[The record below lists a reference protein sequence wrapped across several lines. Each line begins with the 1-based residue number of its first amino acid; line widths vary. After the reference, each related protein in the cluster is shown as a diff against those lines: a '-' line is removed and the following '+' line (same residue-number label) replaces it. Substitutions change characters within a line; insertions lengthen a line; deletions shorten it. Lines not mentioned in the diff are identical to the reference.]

1 MDRCDK
7 TLAFTNQEFGSD
19 ECFLCGQKNQKITP
33 EHIFPRWLQRD
44 LGLWDLKL
52 DLLNKSPIPYR
63 LMTIPCCEQ
72 CNNNYLSR
80 LENEVKQ
87 AVFSGFEA
95 SQSLPKYSWYL
106 WAAKIHYGILRK
118 ELNLAFDRTKNNGD
132 SIVSEDY
139 LTQFQSFHLFLQGI
153 RGKHAFK
160 GKVPYSVL
168 VCNLHNTGEEYD
180 FRDNLYLSTFS
191 LRIKETGIIVVFEG
205 GNTIDESYGRYV
217 SELKGEKIH
226 PIQFSELYAKVNYE
240 LKRRHG
246 NLAYLTTQT
255 ESSTEPVIT
264 QILDDGY
271 FMEPWSSS
279 ECSAFIQ
286 EYISASHFKNL
297 NPKFL
302 PSTRNT
308 WMYDESGN
316 ILTLPLSDWVNS

>member
-1 MDRCDK
+1 
-7 TLAFTNQEFGSD
+7 
-19 ECFLCGQKNQKITP
+19 
-33 EHIFPRWLQRD
+33 
-44 LGLWDLKL
+44 
-52 DLLNKSPIPYR
+52 
-63 LMTIPCCEQ
+63 
-72 CNNNYLSR
+72 LSR